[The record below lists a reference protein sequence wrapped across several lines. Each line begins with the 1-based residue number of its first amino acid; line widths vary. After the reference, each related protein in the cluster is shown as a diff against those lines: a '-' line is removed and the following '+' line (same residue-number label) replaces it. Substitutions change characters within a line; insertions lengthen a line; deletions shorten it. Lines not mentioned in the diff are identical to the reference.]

1 MISSFLKNFVPRT
14 LYGRAAAILLLPMLT
29 VQLAVA
35 VIFVQRHF
43 EDVTRQMTQ
52 NILLEIAIILNEIE
66 EGTMGS
72 FSSDTANGL
81 NIDVDVW
88 HGRSSNNARLFY
100 DISGRTIVPLLYE
113 KLDNINDIDLSD
125 LRYVKVAIDSNVGP
139 IEIKFRRSRVSASN
153 PHQLLVL
160 MVFTGIFMTIIAFFF
175 LRNQLR
181 PIKRLAAASAAF
193 GRGVSL
199 PFHPG
204 GAIEVRAAGQAF
216 LAMRDRIEQQIEQR
230 TLMLS
235 GVSHDLRT
243 PITRIQLGL
252 ELLDGR
258 EVDDLKKDVDSMR
271 LMVDSFLSYAGA
283 MVADPV
289 EDVDLIK
296 LLTPLAARFEL
307 LLPLQLVGTP
317 RLVNLREMPIER
329 SVQNLL
335 SNATRYAKK
344 INLSIIFKDIDVS
357 ILVEDDGPGIPEESW
372 EQAMRPF
379 VRLETARTQDQ
390 SGSVGLGLA
399 IAADVARTHGGS
411 LRLGQSKDL
420 GGLSAKMFLP
430 L

>member
-1 MISSFLKNFVPRT
+1 MISSFLKNFAPRT

-113 KLDNINDIDLSD
+113 KFDNINDIDLSD

-258 EVDDLKKDVDSMR
+258 EVDDLKKDVGSMR

-296 LLTPLAARFEL
+296 LLTPLAVRFEL

-344 INLSIIFKDIDVS
+344 INLSIIFKDVDVS

-420 GGLSAKMFLP
+420 GGLSANIFLP

>member
-1 MISSFLKNFVPRT
+1 MISSFLKNFAPRT

-52 NILLEIAIILNEIE
+52 NILLEIFIILDEIE

-81 NIDVDVW
+81 NIDVAVW
-88 HGRSSNNARLFY
+88 HGRSSNNARVFY

-113 KLDNINDIDLSD
+113 KLDNIKDIDLSD
-125 LRYVKVAIDSNVGP
+125 LRYVKVAMDSNVGP

-216 LAMRDRIEQQIEQR
+216 LAMRDRIEHQIEQR

-307 LLPLQLVGTP
+307 LLPLQLIGIP
-317 RLVNLREMPIER
+317 RLVNLRELSIER

-344 INLSIIFKDIDVS
+344 INLSVIFKDVDIS

-399 IAADVARTHGGS
+399 IAADVARTHGGW
-411 LRLGQSKDL
+411 LRLGQSKEL